1 MSARWGLTR
10 RLTIGI
16 LAYVL
21 VVSLVVAAHGYVVNE
36 RAEHLVWES
45 LLTSEL
51 EHFVARRA
59 ADEGSRWTDTETL
72 KLYGA
77 PSGTTIP
84 MEFAKLPLGVHDEVR
99 TRAGQ
104 FVALVSSMG
113 GAPVVLALEIS
124 DLERRE
130 RALIATMALSVAGV
144 AAVLALL
151 AHAGA
156 RWLVRPLAAMV
167 ETISSW
173 TPERSGQRLPLD
185 AAAPREAAVI
195 AAAFNDYLEN
205 LDRFVERERAFLNT
219 ASHELRTPIAVV
231 ASSAEV
237 ALEACGDPS
246 VVRPSL
252 ERVLRTARDME
263 RLVALLLAL
272 AKDPARLRAAA
283 EPVVLGLLVPSIVD
297 DHRYLAEPK
306 ELVFDVVCTH
316 AAVVQAPSPSVRA
329 AIGNLVRNAIEN
341 SDRGVIRVEAAGS
354 RVVIAD
360 PGHGM
365 SDEEMAAVYTR
376 LARAG
381 AVSGGGIGLDL
392 IGRLCAH
399 LGWVLTFESQHER
412 GTRAIL
418 DFGGDAA

>member
-1 MSARWGLTR
+1 MTARWALKR
-10 RLTIGI
+10 RLTVGV

-59 ADEGSRWTDTETL
+59 ADAHSRWIDTETL
-72 KLYGA
+72 KLYGE
-77 PSGTTIP
+77 PSGAAIP
-84 MEFAKLPLGVHDEVR
+84 ADFRKLPPGVHDEVR
-99 TRAGQ
+99 TPTGQ
-104 FVALVSSMG
+104 FVALVSSI
-113 GAPVVLALEIS
+113 GAEPVVLALEIS

-130 RALIATMALSVAGV
+130 RRLIVTMTLSVAAV

-151 AHAGA
+151 AHLGAG
-156 RWLVRPLAAMV
+156 WLVRPLAAMV
-167 ETISSW
+167 DTISSW
-173 TPERSGQRLPLD
+173 APERSGQRLPID
-185 AAAPREAAVI
+185 AAAPRETAVI
-195 AAAFNDYLEN
+195 AAAFNDYLDD

-231 ASSAEV
+231 AGSAEV
-237 ALEACGDPS
+237 ALDARGDPGA
-246 VVRPSL
+246 VRPNL
-252 ERVLRTARDME
+252 ERILRTARDME

-272 AKDPARLRAAA
+272 AKDPARLIAAA
-283 EPVVLGLLVPSIVD
+283 EPVVLDLLVPSIVD

-306 ELVFDVVCTH
+306 ELAFEVVCSH
-316 AAVVQAPSPSVRA
+316 AAIIRAPSQIVRA

-341 SDRGVIRVEAAGS
+341 SDRGVIRVEAAGT

-365 SDEEMAAVYTR
+365 SDEEMAAAYTR
-376 LARAG
+376 RARAG

-392 IGRLCAH
+392 IERLCAH
-399 LGWVLTFESQHER
+399 LGWVLTFESPPGR
-412 GTRAIL
+412 GTRVVL
-418 DFGGDAA
+418 DFGAGA